1 MLPLII
7 RVKLEDQA
15 DKINQILEII
25 IITILIIIE
34 EMVEDLREGK

>member
-7 RVKLEDQA
+7 RVKLEGQA
-15 DKINQILEII
+15 DKINLILEI

-34 EMVEDLREGK
+34 EMEEDLREGK